1 MDVKEA
7 IMTRRAYRSFVPVT
21 ITRELVEDLAGAAGL
36 APSCNNNQPWRF
48 VFVYGPEALGT
59 ASRGALGRKP
69 VGKGLVPH
77 HCGVCQERGR
87 LHDARARLFPV

>member
-36 APSCNNNQPWRF
+36 APSCNNNQPCRF

-59 ASRGALGRKP
+59 FTRRSRKETGGQRTRPSSLR
-69 VGKGLVPH
+69 
-77 HCGVCQERGR
+77 R
-87 LHDARARLFPV
+87 LLKKKTTA